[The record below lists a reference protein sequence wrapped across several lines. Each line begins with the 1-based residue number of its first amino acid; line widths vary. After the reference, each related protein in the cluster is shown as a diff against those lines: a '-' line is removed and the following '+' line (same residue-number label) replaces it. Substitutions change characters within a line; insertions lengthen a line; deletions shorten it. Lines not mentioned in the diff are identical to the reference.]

1 MLTIVYDIF
10 VCCRCTCVL
19 PAPYIST
26 VKYLSSQPS
35 GPPKRPLNGYMR
47 YVLQQ
52 QPMVSKQFP
61 GKAATH
67 SSLVG
72 EKNKTKTT
80 VIVIIPKIL
89 FLDFKSVDI
98 IRKIAQ
104 QWRTMSPEQK
114 QVFYASIS

>member
-19 PAPYIST
+19 PATYINP

-61 GKAATH
+61 GKSAKH
-67 SSLVG
+67 FSLVG
-72 EKNKTKTT
+72 EKKNPE
-80 VIVIIPKIL
+80 IVTIPKIL

-114 QVFYASIS
+114 QVFYAFIS